1 MTDSR
6 RFHPAPWPILLL
18 GFIFAFGAAMTLW
31 GPVNLL
37 AWRGGTFP
45 ETDPERPHYQRDIMD
60 VTRVQYEQQP
70 SPDRFFSPGD
80 SGLAPDHSR
89 IGPADGSEDPDF
101 IPDASG
107 PWDAAFVSWV
117 LNEVGLPV
125 REPRA
130 DDPSAWL
137 VRDTLE
143 LADAFAARG
152 TYIPAE
158 AEPDYVPQI
167 GDVIFYDYPWPF
179 GEHVNIVVGVI
190 GREVRTVGGDELG
203 KVGYARMGLRNR
215 GGILG
220 YGATGRLED
229 PFPPVD
235 GFTFPGP
242 GGVTLGG
249 GHVDDGDGGAGTDGD
264 GAEDTVGDDPDDA
277 EGRDVDGEAHDDRP
291 ADQRRPEDDGGN

>member
-6 RFHPAPWPILLL
+6 RFRLAPWPILLL

-45 ETDPERPHYQRDIMD
+45 ETDPERPEYQRDIVD
-60 VTRVQYEQQP
+60 VTRLQYEEQP
-70 SPDRFFSPGD
+70 DPDRFFSPG
-80 SGLAPDHSR
+80 PDGPLPDQTR
-89 IGPADGSEDPDF
+89 IGPADGSADPDF

-117 LNEVGLPV
+117 LNEVGLPI

-137 VRDTLE
+137 VRDTFD
-143 LADAFAARG
+143 LADAYAARG
-152 TYIPAE
+152 AYIPAE
-158 AEPDYVPQI
+158 AEPEFVPQI

-179 GEHVNIVVGVI
+179 GEHVNMVVGVR
-190 GREVRTVGGDELG
+190 GGEVHTVGGNELG
-203 KVGYARMGLRNR
+203 RVGFARMGMRNR

-229 PFPPVD
+229 PFPPID
-235 GFTFPGP
+235 AFTFPGP

-249 GHVDDGDGGAGTDGD
+249 RHVDDLDDRPDGMGPGDGGPADPGGD
-264 GAEDTVGDDPDDA
+264 GGF
-277 EGRDVDGEAHDDRP
+277 DVDGEAHTDVP
-291 ADQRRPEDDGGN
+291 TGQSRPEDEAGN